1 MKTVQELYDELGKL
15 IEQGHGDTR
24 VIANCEFTLNDEYYN
39 DFYLCELDDIYYQS
53 GDIELAFSKCQE
65 ESNEFCN

>member
-39 DFYLCELDDIYYQS
+39 DFYLCELDDVYYQS
-53 GDIELAFSKCQE
+53 GDIELAFSKC
-65 ESNEFCN
+65 